1 MSEFTEAGDAIVHQE
16 DPEPPNSL
24 GDGWDMTCL
33 KEEEFEEF
41 CVYIVHDR
49 ACQKI
54 CKNRAQASLPR
65 NLTLKPS
72 QSQPDNIQ
80 GVWSLD
86 YIPRG
91 TRFGPL
97 DGEIFYKEPPKRN
110 NTNRIYLWKIFQDNT
125 VYQHLDVSDTSQSNW
140 MHYVNFSSNSAQQN
154 LIACQIDFN
163 IYFYTI
169 KPIPPNTEILVWYCR
184 EYAERLNI
192 PRPGEEMLQTWKHQ
206 MVSQH
211 LPPVPPPLYIEEQRL
226 CLDRHLERQP
236 QKTPPTSKAIKTGKD
251 DHCDSD
257 DSGVKEDG
265 YAIDYSLHKRDG
277 SPTSDDPD
285 HTGLEKRHSLISD
298 DSLSPFKC
306 PKLSKNL
313 HGGYSAIPAI
323 QNSLTSIMAP
333 SPIKL
338 SHSTP
343 KRNLGTIENLLAKKM
358 KENEEDIE
366 NRNKQDSKIN
376 GHTESKPEIK
386 LFDPEK
392 PDKKAIS
399 EDGPKDNGVVDPIMP
414 YPFKYFPNMLMDK
427 PIMPPF
433 MNTRPEEMYSK
444 YISSGP
450 MGKLP
455 PSPLYFPT
463 SMPGMYPFSPM
474 YPFNPYGQMPWP
486 MYPPPFPAMNMP
498 NSSIP
503 APMPPHLP
511 QPGFSRPPSSH
522 GGPGP
527 TADQVLNLSKPKLH
541 ADGQRGHRSL
551 PYPLQKKDGKMHY
564 ECNVCYKT
572 FGQLS
577 NLKVHLRTHTGER
590 PFVCQ
595 TCGKGF
601 TQLAHLQKHHLVHTG
616 EKPHECEVCAK
627 RFSSTSNLKTHMR
640 LHSGE
645 KPFMCKLCPAKFTQ
659 FVHLKLHKRLHT
671 NERPYECPACNRK
684 YISAS
689 GLKTHWKTGNCIPA
703 GLNLDYNMLIEN
715 TLQAANKEL
724 SEYGDMQD
732 IAAIDTGDY
741 DKYEKFDAD
750 KIAKLENENSENDK
764 SDRLDK
770 LENERYKLDSNK
782 DEKFSKLRSDFYK
795 PDTEKFEKFD
805 KFLSDKYKFDI
816 ENDRFKFDSEKDRF
830 RFDDRNDKFKYDTES
845 YEKFAKYCDDRYKFD
860 TDKFDHYRRFSSQDN
875 EANHSLDSQHGLSL
889 GSDSGSLQSD
899 EDDDND
905 LVDPISPGR
914 PITSSPR
921 LSHEENQT
929 ADNLT
934 NSENQQSNSDN
945 PQPMSSLTENKE
957 NKEDSQHNSFD
968 QNGPMS
974 HPTLSNF
981 SHQISNMHPSSKP
994 LETIPVQ

>member
-1 MSEFTEAGDAIVHQE
+1 M
-16 DPEPPNSL
+16 
-24 GDGWDMTCL
+24 
-33 KEEEFEEF
+33 
-41 CVYIVHDR
+41 
-49 ACQKI
+49 
-54 CKNRAQASLPR
+54 
-65 NLTLKPS
+65 
-72 QSQPDNIQ
+72 
-80 GVWSLD
+80 D

-97 DGEIFYKEPPKRN
+97 NGEIFYKEPPKRN
-110 NTNRIYLWKIFQDNT
+110 NTSRICLWKIFQDND

-140 MHYVNFSSNSAQQN
+140 MHYVNFSYNSAQQN

-184 EYAERLNI
+184 EYADRLNI
-192 PRPGEEMLQTWKHQ
+192 PKTGEEMLQTWKHQ
-206 MVSQH
+206 MVKQH
-211 LPPVPPPLYIEEQRL
+211 FPPVPLPLYIEDQHL
-226 CLDRHLERQP
+226 CLDRHLDRQL
-236 QKTPPTSKAIKTGKD
+236 QKTPPTSKGSKTSKD

-285 HTGLEKRHSLISD
+285 HTSLEKRHSLVSD

-306 PKLSKNL
+306 PKLNKGF
-313 HGGYSAIPAI
+313 HGGYSPIPAI
-323 QNSLTSIMAP
+323 KNSLTSIMAP

-338 SHSTP
+338 SHNTP
-343 KRNLGTIENLLAKKM
+343 KRNLGTIENLLAKRM
-358 KENEEDIE
+358 KESEDDIDE
-366 NRNKQDSKIN
+366 KIKQELKVN
-376 GHTESKPEIK
+376 GHIEAKSEIK
-386 LFDPEK
+386 LFDSEK
-392 PDKKAIS
+392 SDKKAS
-399 EDGPKDNGVVDPIMP
+399 SDEGPKDSGMVEPIMP

-427 PIMPPF
+427 PMMHPF

-444 YISSGP
+444 YMGSGP

-455 PSPLYFPT
+455 PSPLYFPA

-486 MYPPPFPAMNMP
+486 MYPPPFPPMNMA
-498 NSSIP
+498 SSSVP
-503 APMPPHLP
+503 TPMPPHLP
-511 QPGFSRPPSSH
+511 QPGFSRPPTSH

-527 TADQVLNLSKPKLH
+527 NADQVLNLSKPKLH
-541 ADGQRGHRSL
+541 ADGSRGHRSL
-551 PYPLQKKDGKMHY
+551 PYPLQKRDGKMHY

-590 PFVCQ
+590 PFICQ

-616 EKPHECEVCAK
+616 EKPHECGVCAK

-724 SEYGDMQD
+724 SEYGDMHD

-750 KIAKLENENSENDK
+750 KIAKLENEKLANEK
-764 SDRLDK
+764 LERLDK
-770 LENERYKLDSNK
+770 YENERYNLDS
-782 DEKFSKLRSDFYK
+782 EKHDKFDKFGSDFYK
-795 PDTEKFEKFD
+795 FDSEKFEKTD
-805 KFLSDKYKFDI
+805 KFMSDKYKFDD
-816 ENDRFKFDSEKDRF
+816 ENDKFKFDSG
-830 RFDDRNDKFKYDTES
+830 NDKFKFDTEG

-860 TDKFDHYRRFSSQDN
+860 SEKYDRYRRFSSQDN
-875 EANHSLDSQHGLSL
+875 EANNSLDSQHALSL

-899 EDDDND
+899 VDDDD
-905 LVDPISPGR
+905 ELVDPISPGQ

-921 LSHEENQT
+921 LSQEENHT
-929 ADNLT
+929 ADNHT
-934 NSENQQSNSDN
+934 NSVNQSNSDDA
-945 PQPMSSLTENKE
+945 QPMSNLYENRE
-957 NKEDSQHNSFD
+957 NKEDSQHSSFT

-974 HPTLSNF
+974 HPPLPNF
-981 SHQISNMHPSSKP
+981 SHQISNIHPPSKP